1 MMIELKQRVV
11 STLEAIA
18 SVKEVVDAPS
28 TDFTA
33 FPAATVAMRGGRTDR
48 LDTHR
53 NDKETR
59 FEVKLWTDPAQGR
72 PASEDD
78 LIAIIDEVT
87 AAFEN
92 DRCFG
97 GLATMRTV
105 EWEKST
111 QTGTG
116 SFDFAT
122 ITLTI
127 KSTTLIT

>member
-1 MMIELKQRVV
+1 MMIELKHRVV
-11 STLEAIA
+11 STLEAITSLA
-18 SVKEVVDAPS
+18 LVIGEPS
-28 TDFTA
+28 TEFTA
-33 FPAATVAMRGGRTDR
+33 FPAATVAMRGGDTTR

-53 NDKETR
+53 NDKLTR
-59 FEVKLWTDPAQGR
+59 FEVKLWTDPTQGR
-72 PASEDD
+72 PESEDD

-97 GLATMRTV
+97 GLANMVRTS
-105 EWEKST
+105 WEKST

-122 ITLTI
+122 IAIELKTVT
-127 KSTTLIT
+127 SIT